1 MLGAFVCCT
10 SSGFAKSPC
19 NVRSGRAAYI
29 CILKDLAMTNAEKA
43 EFLKRR
49 FIPLLKQIPSDT
61 TPQWG
66 KMTLQQ
72 MIEHFSDSVRIA
84 SGKTVHTDF
93 VFPPWQLQK
102 YREFVLSEKPFRENT
117 VNPLLPQVPAPVVN
131 PSAEEAINELQK
143 EMEFFFA
150 VFEKNNLQ
158 VTRSPFYG
166 DLNYEENIH
175 LLHKHAL
182 HHLRQFGVKVS

>member
-1 MLGAFVCCT
+1 M
-10 SSGFAKSPC
+10 
-19 NVRSGRAAYI
+19 
-29 CILKDLAMTNAEKA
+29 NANKA
-43 EFLKRR
+43 EFLKNR

-93 VFPPWQLQK
+93 VFGPEQLQK
-102 YREFVLSEKPFRENT
+102 NRDFMLSEKPFKENT
-117 VNPLLPQVPAPVVN
+117 PNPLMPEVPAPVVN
-131 PSAEEAINELQK
+131 PSTEEAINELQK
-143 EMEFFFA
+143 ELDYFFS

-158 VTRSPFYG
+158 VTRNPFFG
-166 DLNYEENIH
+166 DLNYEQNVH
-175 LLHKHAL
+175 LLHKHAM
-182 HHLRQFGVKVS
+182 HHLRQFGVTIS